1 MPKPPAPWLHHVP
14 GAHEHHLL
22 YIHLCCMKYL
32 LDVCSP
38 GHHFFPKLREL
49 FIKYPNVDLKAVGF
63 PVNWKEEPLW
73 M

>member
-1 MPKPPAPWLHHVP
+1 MN
-14 GAHEHHLL
+14 
-22 YIHLCCMKYL
+22 L